1 MYAAGKQLTE
11 PAMEGGVLIAGG
23 TGAYTGPDG
32 SPHRAGDYSGTAVDV
47 NAGGAQVNAF
57 WSANEYANNGVWGT
71 ALVTYTI
78 SAPPPPPGA
87 FVTASTPSGTVAAPV
102 GSEVFAF
109 SQAMDTTSFSPAAD
123 VDSFTFT
130 PASGPAVDLRSQ
142 ITGYTWI
149 DTQHLQVNFTPQST
163 AGTYSLVIGPQI
175 LAADGTPM
183 DQNQNG
189 TRGEVPADEYTAS
202 FVIPAPSPVRNIE
215 DFEAVHTYHLVFG
228 PSTFT
233 TSAAAAHDGNY
244 GVIDHN
250 GKDWIYR
257 DDPAAQVREGDTI
270 SAWVQFHGTADGRA
284 YFAFGANSN
293 IDGSPLATY
302 SLVLAADTRKL
313 YIQENFFG
321 SPLNSTLGTSA
332 QNTRFQANHWY
343 RIQVIWGTNGSIV
356 GQLYDSNGTTLLNSV
371 SATASL
377 FSAGGIGFHATG
389 HDKYWDTV
397 TAFATAGGA
406 AGPHVH
412 SGQRPPVV
420 LGDLIRSD
428 LPTLSSRPR
437 YAQLSGGGTTALG
450 AALGGN
456 LDQQELL
463 LLLERAE
470 KERGE
475 SHGRRAASLTAVEG
489 ASLLAV
495 AGAEPGGTLALAPK
509 FLN

>member
-1 MYAAGKQLTE
+1 M
-11 PAMEGGVLIAGG
+11 
-23 TGAYTGPDG
+23 
-32 SPHRAGDYSGTAVDV
+32 
-47 NAGGAQVNAF
+47 
-57 WSANEYANNGVWGT
+57 
-71 ALVTYTI
+71 
-78 SAPPPPPGA
+78 
-87 FVTASTPSGTVAAPV
+87 
-102 GSEVFAF
+102 
-109 SQAMDTTSFSPAAD
+109 
-123 VDSFTFT
+123 
-130 PASGPAVDLRSQ
+130 
-142 ITGYTWI
+142 
-149 DTQHLQVNFTPQST
+149 
-163 AGTYSLVIGPQI
+163 VIGPQI

-406 AGPHVH
+406 AGAHVAT
-412 SGQRPPVV
+412 GPRPSVV
-420 LGDLIRSD
+420 LGDLLRGD

-437 YAQLSGGGTTALG
+437 YVQLSGGGTTALG

-456 LDQQELL
+456 LDQQEIL

-475 SHGRRAASLTAVEG
+475 SHGRRTAGLTAVEW
-489 ASLLAV
+489 AALQAV
-495 AGAEPGGTLALAPK
+495 AGAEPGGALALAPK